1 MHMYTRKCG
10 QNYHCHG
17 SVLSVNPRP
26 RPRTCPRPKKTTA
39 KCWQNYH
46 FHSSVHG
53 DVNLGG
59 VGKAWG
65 GLGKAWVGTGSELG
79 RNWVGTWVGTLAH
92 DVRFTFPLVELV
104 KQKEWTDHH
113 HFTPHA
119 TTDVLRH
126 ALRCV
131 RLVLQPQQD
140 NISLCSL
147 RTLRWLESRIT

>member
-1 MHMYTRKCG
+1 MHMYTKKCG
-10 QNYHCHG
+10 QNYHFHG
-17 SVLSVNPRP
+17 SV
-26 RPRTCPRPKKTTA
+26 
-39 KCWQNYH
+39 
-46 FHSSVHG
+46 HS

-59 VGKAWG
+59 LGKAWG

-104 KQKEWTDHH
+104 KEKEWTDHH

-140 NISLCSL
+140 NISLVCVLCDGWNRALHDEDDRSRYWRCRL
-147 RTLRWLESRIT
+147 DFSKCTTLHITVQNVV

>member
-10 QNYHCHG
+10 QNYHFHG
-17 SVLSVNPRP
+17 SV
-26 RPRTCPRPKKTTA
+26 
-39 KCWQNYH
+39 
-46 FHSSVHG
+46 HS

-59 VGKAWG
+59 LGKAWG

-104 KQKEWTDHH
+104 KEKEC
-113 HFTPHA
+113 TPHA
-119 TTDVLRH
+119 TTDVLPH